1 MDPIF
6 VNQFPRTFDVEK
18 ELYQYIHI
26 TSPSSLVC
34 FITLALV
41 IVVNLGV
48 CLIFGLLYANLAVFA
63 MAIIVLLFMVVRY
76 YTAIQAAKKRYA
88 EQTNNHGEIT
98 VTETIT
104 DEELISESTAR
115 EEPLEVPLS
124 DLKKMFVTKNYY
136 MIITA
141 EKMIYAFKKGAFTL
155 GSEEEFTAFMTQQIE
170 HNKRKGK

>member
-1 MDPIF
+1 MDPKFI
-6 VNQFPRTFDVEK
+6 NRFPRTFDVEK
-18 ELYQYIHI
+18 ELYKYIHI
-26 TSPSSLVC
+26 TSPGSLFC
-34 FITLALV
+34 LIALV
-41 IVVNLGV
+41 VVLVVNLAV

-63 MAIIVLLFMVVRY
+63 MATIVLLFLLVRY

-98 VTETIT
+98 VTETVA
-104 DEELISESTAR
+104 DEVLISDSTAR

-124 DLKKMFVTKNYY
+124 HIKKLFTTNNFY
-136 MIITA
+136 MVITS

-155 GSEEEFTAFMTQQIE
+155 GTEEEFTAFMTQQIE